1 MGEVDQEAGDGVIFA
16 AQGDGKVSE
25 LVKADFDVT
34 PILDGGHTVVTEKS
48 ALLHTEGV
56 MAPPIRVYQEQVADC
71 VDEASM

>member
-1 MGEVDQEAGDGVIFA
+1 MI
-16 AQGDGKVSE
+16 SE